1 MRHYCLI
8 RRIRSYDPQFDP
20 VGPTR
25 YSAIP
30 RLVIS
35 CFALRQDCA
44 VLGTGA
50 FVKDNPNPY
59 EIRFENH
66 HVTTLLLT

>member
-59 EIRFENH
+59 EIRIE
-66 HVTTLLLT
+66 